1 MVYIKE
7 VDVSKNELDRIGDR
21 IYEGTHTNEELSIIS
36 DYRAEHSKIL
46 KSFNDTIKGKLKAMY
61 SYKYICSQRLKRLPS
76 IISKIKRFKDMRLSR
91 MQDLAGIRVILNN
104 LKDVEDFKN
113 IVKNELYKAP
123 NNKNNFIFVREKD
136 YIKEPKTD
144 GYRSVHQ
151 VYKYKGNRYKN
162 LNGYFLELQIRTKL
176 QHQWATALEIIDV
189 IKTENLKGG
198 EGKEYYKEFFKLSS
212 KLIEYEELKKDI
224 KEISEEIKKLKQI
237 DAEYNI
243 LNDLRGVSVV
253 TENIARFDK
262 NEYLLLILDYD
273 RKKIRPLPI
282 QEKEISSDY
291 LYYESKE
298 KKNVVLVSVEDLKNL
313 KKAYPNYFLDAGSFI
328 RTIEKYIK

>member
-21 IYEGTHTNEELSIIS
+21 IYEGTYTNEDLSIIS

-104 LKDVEDFKN
+104 LKDIEDFKN
-113 IVKNELYKAP
+113 IVKNKLYKAP
-123 NNKNNFIFVREKD
+123 NNKNNFVFVREKD
-136 YIKEPKTD
+136 YIKDPKID

-237 DAEYNI
+237 NAEYNI
-243 LNDLRGVSVV
+243 LNDLRSVSVV

-291 LYYESKE
+291 LYFESKE

>member
-1 MVYIKE
+1 M
-7 VDVSKNELDRIGDR
+7 
-21 IYEGTHTNEELSIIS
+21 
-36 DYRAEHSKIL
+36 
-46 KSFNDTIKGKLKAMY
+46 
-61 SYKYICSQRLKRLPS
+61 
-76 IISKIKRFKDMRLSR
+76 
-91 MQDLAGIRVILNN
+91 
-104 LKDVEDFKN
+104 
-113 IVKNELYKAP
+113 
-123 NNKNNFIFVREKD
+123 
-136 YIKEPKTD
+136 
-144 GYRSVHQ
+144 
-151 VYKYKGNRYKN
+151 
-162 LNGYFLELQIRTKL
+162 
-176 QHQWATALEIIDV
+176 
-189 IKTENLKGG
+189 
-198 EGKEYYKEFFKLSS
+198 
-212 KLIEYEELKKDI
+212 IEYEELKKDI

-237 DAEYNI
+237 DNEYNI

-253 TENIARFDK
+253 TENLAKFDK

>member
-21 IYEGTHTNEELSIIS
+21 IYEGTYTKKDLSILS

-46 KSFNDTIKGKLKAMY
+46 KSFNDTLKGKLKAMY
-61 SYKYICSQRLKRLPS
+61 SYSQRLKRLPS

-123 NNKNNFIFVREKD
+123 NNKNNFVFVREKD
-136 YIKEPKTD
+136 YIKDPKID

-151 VYKYKGNRYKN
+151 VYKYKGNMYKN

-176 QHQWATALEIIDV
+176 QHQWATALEIIDL
-189 IKTENLKGG
+189 IKIENLKGG

-237 DAEYNI
+237 NDEYNI
-243 LNDLRGVSVV
+243 LNDLKGLRVV
-253 TENIARFDK
+253 TENIGKFDK
-262 NEYLLLILDYD
+262 NKYLLLVLDYE
-273 RKKIRPLPI
+273 KKTIKPLSI
-282 QEKEISSDY
+282 EEKAISSDY
-291 LYYESKE
+291 LYYEKKE
-298 KKNVVLVSVEDLKNL
+298 KTNVVLVSVEDLKNL

-328 RTIEKYIK
+328 RTIGKYIK